1 MKNVCLGFLIQL
13 ALFTFGH
20 NESGFLVILMFIMVM
35 LLLAMNLYLK
45 FLELVLFK
53 SKFMM
58 AHLRPL
64 LIFAMF
70 IR

>member
-1 MKNVCLGFLIQL
+1 MKNVYLGFLIQL